1 MKQNHIDQAI
11 ESFGQMLKN
20 IESTKAATPFDFK
33 EVTDKIEEI
42 VKAIPYNS
50 ISGDQI
56 AGGKIKSFSSTG
68 IDDSASQPTL
78 SVKNGTIEAP
88 SATIP
93 ALKGRVFI
101 EDSLVANEITVLKD
115 LTVSGVLRANVEVN
129 YADFLKRIPKQAISQ
144 DLIGQGTIRNF
155 ASTGIR
161 DQSTGS
167 IKITIKDDAVYMDS
181 ISVGTVLNDLKVEKT
196 IRAESAEFT
205 GTIKAKRIEVSEIK
219 SDLRLERTSSLEFKH
234 APDNPIYGKG
244 LAWTGLGPTKQFVL
258 KGEDSIFSTENID
271 LQPGKNYLINN
282 SVVISEKELGPGIV
296 KSRLREVGILKDL
309 TVMGD
314 SNLANFVFF
323 NSSAERANIGIGEP
337 NGKFS
342 VFGNNIELKHD
353 FVDGKA
359 VFGTHGYQDLS
370 FVTDNTSRVQ
380 LHNNGHIT
388 LGNKNTPPTQV
399 FVHGKIAVGVNS
411 PDPAVDLH
419 VNGSIKFDNHLH
431 TYGSQ
436 APETGNYNSGDIV
449 WNTDPKPNHPV
460 GWVCT
465 RAGSPGTWR
474 PFGIIS

>member
-11 ESFGQMLKN
+11 ETFGQMLKN
-20 IESTKAATPFDFK
+20 IEATKAETPFDIK
-33 EVTDKIEEI
+33 EVTDKIGEI

-56 AGGKIKSFSSTG
+56 AGGKIKNFASTG
-68 IDDSASQPTL
+68 IADSATQPTL
-78 SVKNGTIEAP
+78 VVKNGTVEAP

-93 ALKGRVFI
+93 ALKGRVFV
-101 EDSLVANEITVLKD
+101 EDSLVANEVTVLKD

-144 DLIGQGTIRNF
+144 DLLGPGVVRNF
-155 ASTGIR
+155 SSTGIR

-167 IKITIKDDAVYMDS
+167 IKITIKDDAVYLDS

-196 IRAESAEFT
+196 IRAESAEIT
-205 GTIKAKRIEVSEIK
+205 GTIKAKRIEVAEIK

-234 APDNPIYGKG
+234 APDNPIFGKG
-244 LAWTGLGPTKQFVL
+244 LAWTGMGPTKQFVL

-296 KSRLREVGILKDL
+296 KSRLREVGMLKDL

-314 SNLANFVFF
+314 TNLANFVFF
-323 NSSAERANIGIGEP
+323 NSSSERANIGLGEP

-359 VFGTHGYQDLS
+359 IFGTHGYQDLA
-370 FVTDNTSRVQ
+370 FVTDNTARVQ
-380 LHNNGHIT
+380 IHNNGQIT

-399 FVHGKIAVGVNS
+399 FVHGKVAIGVNS
-411 PDPAVDLH
+411 PDPSVDLQ
-419 VNGSIKFDNHLH
+419 VNGPIKFNNHLH
-431 TYGSQ
+431 THGDA
-436 APETGNYNSGDIV
+436 APETGTYNLGDIV
-449 WNTDPKPNHPV
+449 WNTDPKPTAPV

>member
-1 MKQNHIDQAI
+1 MKQNQIDQVL
-11 ESFGQMLKN
+11 ESLGQTLKN
-20 IESTKAATPFDFK
+20 IESTKAATPFDIK
-33 EVTDKIEEI
+33 DVTDKIGDI

-56 AGGKIKSFSSTG
+56 AGGKIKSFASTG
-68 IDDSASQPTL
+68 IQDSAAEPTL
-78 SVKNGTIEAP
+78 LIKNGTIEAP

-93 ALKGRVFI
+93 ALKGRVFV
-101 EDSLVANEITVLKD
+101 EESLIANEITVLKD

-144 DLIGQGTIRNF
+144 DLLGPGTVRNF

-167 IKITIKDDAVYMDS
+167 IKITIKDEGIFVDTIS
-181 ISVGTVLNDLKVEKT
+181 IAKVLDTLTVEKT
-196 IRAESAEFT
+196 IRAESAEIT

-234 APDNPIYGKG
+234 APDNPIFGKG
-244 LAWTGLGPTKQFVL
+244 LAWTGMGPTKQFVL
-258 KGEDSIFSTENID
+258 KGDDSIFSTENID
-271 LQPGKNYLINN
+271 LQPGKSFLINN
-282 SVVISEKELGPGIV
+282 TVVISEKELGPSIT

-314 SNLANFVFF
+314 SNLSNFVFL
-323 NSSAERANIGIGEP
+323 NSSAERLTVGLGEA
-337 NGKFS
+337 NGKLS

-359 VFGTHGYQDLS
+359 VFGTHGYHDLS
-370 FVTDNTSRVQ
+370 LVTDNTSRVTI
-380 LHNNGHIT
+380 HNNGQIT

-399 FVHGKIAVGVNS
+399 HVHGKISIGVNS

-419 VNGSIKFDNHLH
+419 VNGAVRFNNHLH
-431 TYGSQ
+431 TYGDD
-436 APETGNYNSGDIV
+436 APQTGNYTSGDIV
-449 WNTDPKPNHPV
+449 WNTDPKLNSPV
-460 GWVCT
+460 GWVCV